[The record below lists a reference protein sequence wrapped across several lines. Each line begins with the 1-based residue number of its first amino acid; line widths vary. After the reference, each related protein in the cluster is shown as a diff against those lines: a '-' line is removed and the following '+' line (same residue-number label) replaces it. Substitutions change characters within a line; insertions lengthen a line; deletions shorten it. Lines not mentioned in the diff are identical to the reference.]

1 MLLENKQVAIIGG
14 GPAGLTLARLLQQK
28 DVNVKVY
35 ERDFD
40 QSVRQQ
46 GSTLDLHYDTG
57 LKAIGA
63 AGLMDEF
70 KKHYRPGA
78 DKAVIVNSKMDI
90 IFDEHQEKPEEGFGD
105 EHFRPEID
113 RGPLRDLL
121 IASLKKENIVWN
133 SRFAEMKPSGAGWE
147 ILFENGTS
155 AYADLVIAADGANS
169 KVRKYITAIPQ
180 VYSGVTS
187 IEGNIY
193 NAEINAPKLWQLA
206 KGGSLF
212 ALENGKTIFFITKG
226 DGTLTFLIGLK
237 TPENWLA
244 NSGIDLTDRA
254 AVGVWFASEFA
265 EWSQEWKE
273 LFATDEL
280 TMAPRVWYHFP
291 LDQCWTALHNLTMIG
306 DAAHRIPAYAGEG
319 ANQALADAL
328 ELYEALCGKEFETT
342 RQAIASFEK
351 KMLKRFVSSAEES
364 LRNTEGLHTENNLQ
378 FLMGLFG
385 NTAPAS

>member
-1 MLLENKQVAIIGG
+1 
-14 GPAGLTLARLLQQK
+14 
-28 DVNVKVY
+28 
-35 ERDFD
+35 
-40 QSVRQQ
+40 
-46 GSTLDLHYDTG
+46 
-57 LKAIGA
+57 
-63 AGLMDEF
+63 
-70 KKHYRPGA
+70 
-78 DKAVIVNSKMDI
+78 
-90 IFDEHQEKPEEGFGD
+90 
-105 EHFRPEID
+105 
-113 RGPLRDLL
+113 
-121 IASLKKENIVWN
+121 
-133 SRFAEMKPSGAGWE
+133 MKPSGAGWE

-155 AYADLVIAADGANS
+155 AYADLVIAAAGANS